1 MKPLIVGLLLGL
13 AVGYWQGFGD
23 GKKGRDNVAVRVLN
37 AFGVGKIKA
46 AEESRER
53 MREEASRP

>member
-13 AVGYWQGFGD
+13 AIGYWQGFGD
-23 GKKGRDNVAVRVLN
+23 GKQGRDNVGVRVLN
-37 AFGVGKIKA
+37 AFGASKIKA

-53 MREEASRP
+53 SREEASRP

>member
-23 GKKGRDNVAVRVLN
+23 AKTGRDNVAVRALN
-37 AFGVGKIKA
+37 AFGVSKIRA
-46 AEESRER
+46 AEESQARSR
-53 MREEASRP
+53 DEASRP

>member
-23 GKKGRDNVAVRVLN
+23 ARHGKDNVAVRALN
-37 AFGVGKIKA
+37 AFGVSKIRA
-46 AEESRER
+46 AGESRER
-53 MREEASRP
+53 ARDEASRP

>member
-23 GKKGRDNVAVRVLN
+23 GRHGKDNVAVRALN
-37 AFGVGKIKA
+37 AFGVSKIRA

-53 MREEASRP
+53 TRDEASRP

>member
-23 GKKGRDNVAVRVLN
+23 GKTGRDNVAVRALN
-37 AFGVGKIKA
+37 AFGVAKIKA
-46 AEESRER
+46 AEESRAR
-53 MREEASRP
+53 SQDEAARP

>member
-23 GKKGRDNVAVRVLN
+23 GKTGRDNVAVRALN
-37 AFGVGKIKA
+37 AFGAGKIKA
-46 AEESRER
+46 AEESRAR
-53 MREEASRP
+53 SRDEASRP

>member
-13 AVGYWQGFGD
+13 AIGYWQGFGD
-23 GKKGRDNVAVRVLN
+23 GKQGRDNVAVRVLN
-37 AFGVGKIKA
+37 AFGASKIKA

-53 MREEASRP
+53 SREEASRP

>member
-23 GKKGRDNVAVRVLN
+23 GKTGRDNIAVRALN
-37 AFGVGKIKA
+37 AFGANKIKA
-46 AEESRER
+46 AEESRAER
-53 MREEASRP
+53 VREASRP

>member
-23 GKKGRDNVAVRVLN
+23 ARKGRDNVAVRVLN
-37 AFGVGKIKA
+37 AFGAKKIRA
-46 AEESRER
+46 AEESRAKVT
-53 MREEASRP
+53 EEASRP

>member
-23 GKKGRDNVAVRVLN
+23 AKRGRDNVAVRVLN
-37 AFGVGKIKA
+37 AFGVNKVKA

-53 MREEASRP
+53 AREEASRP

>member
-23 GKKGRDNVAVRVLN
+23 GRTGRDNIAVRTLN
-37 AFGVGKIKA
+37 AFGVAKIKA
-46 AEESRER
+46 AGEARR
-53 MREEASRP
+53 RTAEEAARP

>member
-23 GKKGRDNVAVRVLN
+23 GRTGRDNVAVRTLN
-37 AFGVGKIKA
+37 AFGAKRIRA
-46 AEESRER
+46 AEESRAR
-53 MREEASRP
+53 SRDEASRP

>member
-23 GKKGRDNVAVRVLN
+23 GKTGRDNVAVRALN
-37 AFGVGKIKA
+37 AFGVSKIKA
-46 AEESRER
+46 AEESRAER
-53 MREEASRP
+53 VQEAARP

>member
-13 AVGYWQGFGD
+13 AVGYWQGLGD
-23 GKKGRDNVAVRVLN
+23 GRRGRDNIAVRTLN

-46 AEESRER
+46 AN
-53 MREEASRP
+53 EARTRTAEDAGRP